1 VPQDFDGRGS
11 DYRGN
16 RFQSHLEEL
25 RTLLPED
32 NDAYRHPRNLSLRY
46 LLIFAHWMT
55 TQRVYANLATQFGLS
70 ERTVQ
75 DWVWKY
81 ARAIAAL
88 HEFKIL
94 WENFG
99 PHGTRFI
106 ISVDG
111 VHFPIKEPR
120 KLPSSKWFSHK
131 SHGPALAYEIALSLY
146 VDQIAWFNGPY
157 RAATADITIFRDGL
171 EARIPD
177 GKLAVGDSGYSSSE
191 KVSIIQ
197 ENDSEEVRQFKER
210 ARARQENINERLKR
224 FDILD
229 NRFRYDAKKHRVV
242 FTAGLV
248 LVQYDIENGRPLLSV
263 L

>member
-1 VPQDFDGRGS
+1 
-11 DYRGN
+11 
-16 RFQSHLEEL
+16 
-25 RTLLPED
+25 
-32 NDAYRHPRNLSLRY
+32 
-46 LLIFAHWMT
+46 M
-55 TQRVYANLATQFGLS
+55 
-70 ERTVQ
+70 
-75 DWVWKY
+75 
-81 ARAIAAL
+81 
-88 HEFKIL
+88 
-94 WENFG
+94 
-99 PHGTRFI
+99 
-106 ISVDG
+106 
-111 VHFPIKEPR
+111 
-120 KLPSSKWFSHK
+120 PSSKWFSHK

-229 NRFRYDAKKHRVV
+229 NRFRYDSKKHRVV